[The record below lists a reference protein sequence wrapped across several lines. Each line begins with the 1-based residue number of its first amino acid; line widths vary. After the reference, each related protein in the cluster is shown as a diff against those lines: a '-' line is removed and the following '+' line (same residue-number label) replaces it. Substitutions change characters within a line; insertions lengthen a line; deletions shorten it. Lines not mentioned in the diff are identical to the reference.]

1 MVHKE
6 LEIPSIQKGITAV
19 SGWCRLDMDNHMR
32 GGAYSPCI
40 SLWLTD
46 FFLVVMCVEE

>member
-19 SGWCRLDMDNHMR
+19 SGSCRLDMHNHIR
-32 GGAYSPCI
+32 GEANTPCI

-46 FFLVVMCVEE
+46 FVMCVEE